1 MISVINILL
10 VKGLEIDGF
19 KIEFCEN
26 TYIPSD
32 DTYLLY
38 DSIKSLEKIMG
49 PALEIGCG
57 IGLISL
63 KLASKNVRV
72 VSIDINP
79 YAVKCTYNN
88 AKRNNLDKN
97 IDVICCN
104 MFDALREGIMFNLIV
119 FNPPY
124 LPYNGEKLDNYS
136 RAYIGGLNG
145 SEITKFFL
153 KDVHKYLDDNG
164 IIYLLQSSISDIIRR
179 KPIIVKKIFFE
190 ELRIYRLDKHTLR
203 TLENNI

>member
-1 MISVINILL
+1 MLIYYKHFV

-19 KIEFCEN
+19 KIELCEN

-38 DSIKSLEKIMG
+38 DSIKSLKKIG
-49 PALEIGCG
+49 SPVLEMGCG

-72 VSIDINP
+72 VSVDINP
-79 YAVKCTYNN
+79 YAVKCTYHN
-88 AKRNNLDKN
+88 ARRNNLDKN
-97 IDVICCN
+97 IDAICCN
-104 MFDALREGIMFNLIV
+104 MFDALREGIRFNLIV

-164 IIYLLQSSISDIIRR
+164 LIYLLQSSISDIIRK
-179 KPIIVKKIFFE
+179 KPIRVKKIFFE
-190 ELRIYRLDKHTLR
+190 ELRIYKLNKHILKTLK
-203 TLENNI
+203 